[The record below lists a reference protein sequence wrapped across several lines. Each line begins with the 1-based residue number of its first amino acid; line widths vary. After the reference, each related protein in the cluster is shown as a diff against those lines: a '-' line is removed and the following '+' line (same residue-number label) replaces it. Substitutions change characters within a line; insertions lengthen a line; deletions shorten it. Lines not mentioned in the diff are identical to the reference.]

1 MSYGCYLELIN
12 RAFNKIEITVEPTD
26 KKEWGHCVAGGR
38 QSRRAADDAE
48 ASPLAGRL
56 FCPSRAERRCAL
68 TLFTSTTKNVRRAG
82 GGTLC
87 VFCFRQ

>member
-1 MSYGCYLELIN
+1 MPFDAIEYIN
-12 RAFNKIEITVEPTD
+12 TPRWLT
-26 KKEWGHCVAGGR
+26 
-38 QSRRAADDAE
+38 SRLG
-48 ASPLAGRL
+48 LA
-56 FCPSRAERRCAL
+56 AERLCAL